1 MGEVSLGTLYDI
13 NKNLMKKEKKLS
25 YPVLTN
31 KLKQV
36 TKFFKN
42 NKMYFMLLCNEAKDY
57 TIFKINNHASAE
69 KATEELKECLL
80 NRGEIL
86 GISKVDEIQEAFEI
100 WIKTNNDAYCY
111 YLFPYDEAIIEV

>member
-25 YPVLTN
+25 YPALTN

-69 KATEELKECLL
+69 KAAEELKECLL
-80 NRGEIL
+80 NRGEVL
-86 GISKVDEIQEAFEI
+86 DISKVDEIQEAFEI
-100 WIKTNNDAYCY
+100 WIKMNNDAYCY

>member
-1 MGEVSLGTLYDI
+1 MGEISLGTLYEI

-25 YPVLTN
+25 YPALTN

-36 TKFFKN
+36 TKLFKN
-42 NKMYFMLLCNEAKDY
+42 NKMYFMLLCNDAKDY
-57 TIFKINNHASAE
+57 TIFKINNHSSAE
-69 KATEELKECLL
+69 KATEESKECLL

>member
-13 NKNLMKKEKKLS
+13 NKNLMKEEKKLS
-25 YPVLTN
+25 YPALTN
-31 KLKQV
+31 KLKHV
-36 TKFFKN
+36 TKFFEN
-42 NKMYFMLLCNEAKDY
+42 NKMYFMLLCNEARDY

-80 NRGEIL
+80 NRGEVL
-86 GISKVDEIQEAFEI
+86 DISKVDEIQEAFEI
-100 WIKTNNDAYCY
+100 WIKMNNDAYCY